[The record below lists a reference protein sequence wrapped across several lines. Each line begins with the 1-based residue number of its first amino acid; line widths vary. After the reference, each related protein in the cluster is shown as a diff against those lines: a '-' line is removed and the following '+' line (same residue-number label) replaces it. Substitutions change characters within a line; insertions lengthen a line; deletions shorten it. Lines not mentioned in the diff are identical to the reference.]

1 MATGEPARR
10 LFCIRGSKS
19 VQKYVSVV
27 SAISRFLG
35 VVSVALMVAALLS
48 VCHMV
53 VMRGILGQAVI
64 WQTEFATFAL
74 VSATFLGCPYVLMVR
89 GHVNVELLPLKAGL
103 SARRV
108 LAFVT
113 AGAAL
118 LFCVAVLVNAVEWW
132 WEAFEGGWTTD
143 SIWRPRLWIYYLSL
157 PVGMFFLSLQYIAE
171 IGEVATGRAPP
182 FGIRHDDKTESRS

>member
-1 MATGEPARR
+1 MN
-10 LFCIRGSKS
+10 
-19 VQKYVSVV
+19 KYVSVI

-35 VVSVALMVAALLS
+35 VVSVVLMVAALLS

-89 GHVNVELLPLKAGL
+89 GHVNVELLPLKVGL
-103 SARRV
+103 SARRT
-108 LAFVT
+108 LALVT

-118 LFCVAVLVNAVEWW
+118 LFCIAVLVNAAEWW
-132 WEAFEGGWTTD
+132 WEAYEAGWTTD

-171 IGEVATGRAPP
+171 IGEVVTGIAPP
-182 FGIRHDDKTESRS
+182 FGIPHDDKTEPRS